1 MFQLWGKLAENWLRE
16 SSAIH
21 TSILTSNPTKNIIMA
36 SAQKIATHWHW
47 LEKCHEKN
55 KASRLQSWV
64 GPILL
69 ARICVFNGDLAILFG
84 GFLSIAT
91 DGWGHSVG
99 AKVGKIFVR
108 TKNIRCMRGKYLVMF
123 ADELHF
129 IAPCLLSV

>member
-1 MFQLWGKLAENWLRE
+1 MFKLWGKLAENWLRE

-36 SAQKIATHWHW
+36 SAQKIATHW

-91 DGWGHSVG
+91 ARLGTFRRRQTR
-99 AKVGKIFVR
+99 KIFVR
-108 TKNIRCMRGKYLVMF
+108 TKSIRCMREIFSDV
-123 ADELHF
+123 
-129 IAPCLLSV
+129 C